1 MASDMAVH
9 FGWKLLDRVAVL
21 DMLSGQQL
29 LARIRK
35 MDESPLWSPASHR
48 TTAQPVLG
56 RSGCGNNNNNNKII
70 LGDSDRVQ
78 TRVFQTRVL
87 VC

>member
-56 RSGCGNNNNNNKII
+56 RGGCGKKQKQKKI
-70 LGDSDRVQ
+70 LLDSYSIQ
-78 TRVFQTRVL
+78 TRVFQTHVL
-87 VC
+87 VR